1 MVVDSNLKQIL
12 FFVISGVLLGL
23 SVNTLGSI
31 PLSILAWIAFI
42 PMFMALK
49 SEFNWRHFFIA
60 TYLFS
65 FVKLT
70 LGLFS
75 FVTVH
80 TIPGLILILLGSLI
94 YSVPLWIHFSIQ
106 RKIGWRN
113 SLLILPFLWTAY
125 ITVVS
130 DGILAMPI
138 LSFSPSQAAL
148 PWLIQFIDVTGHTAI
163 LFWLLML
170 NVLLT
175 LSIESWTQYKS
186 KIESRSSEIGYL
198 TKRVGI
204 VIVGMFAI
212 PILYTLYSYQTL
224 PNTFTDEI
232 TVGLVQPGFADEEP
246 DFISELFDKQI
257 ELTDSLVA
265 NLEVDLIIWPESAIG
280 IPLLEDSTV
289 VEYVFQKVLSWETP
303 LLAGT
308 FDREFYNPGES
319 IPNLQQYLGRDFE
332 VFNAAIMITPQL
344 AWMHLQEDLPLN
356 SVKMYHKTSL
366 MPFTEYVPLSETF
379 PVLSRASVYSGD
391 FSHYSK
397 GESLEYLTFAAK
409 NQDIFNVSPMICWD
423 LLSTRSSK
431 LAVDTGSQFIAALT
445 NESALGDQFRVT
457 VYEMESYTRLRS
469 IESRRSIAKASLTGY
484 TFFTNP
490 FGQVYGLV
498 PWWSPQISVG
508 SMALTDFKSIYA
520 RYPNAYT
527 ILNILG
533 LVVLL
538 IHFLTQDHKTHQ
550 KQKPK
555 AKPKSRSKA

>member
-1 MVVDSNLKQIL
+1 M
-12 FFVISGVLLGL
+12 FV
-23 SVNTLGSI
+23 
-31 PLSILAWIAFI
+31 
-42 PMFMALK
+42 ALK
-49 SEFNWRHFFIA
+49 TEFSWRRYFVA
-60 TYLFS
+60 SYLFS
-65 FVKLT
+65 FVNLT
-70 LGLFS
+70 LALFS
-75 FVTVH
+75 FVAVH
-80 TIPGLILILLGSLI
+80 TIPGVILLLLGSLI
-94 YSVPLWIHFSIQ
+94 YSVPLWIHYSIQ

-125 ITVVS
+125 VAIVS

-138 LSFSPSQAAL
+138 LSNSISQASL
-148 PWLIQFIDVTGHTAI
+148 PWLIQFIDITGHTAI

-175 LSIESWTQYKS
+175 LSIERWTQFKS
-186 KIESRSSEIGYL
+186 KLESRSSEIGYL
-198 TKRVGI
+198 IKRVGI

-212 PILYTLYSYQTL
+212 PLLYTMYSYQTL
-224 PNTFTDEI
+224 PNTFTDELQ
-232 TVGLVQPGFADEEP
+232 VGLIQPGFVNEEP
-246 DFISELFDKQI
+246 DFISDLFDMQI

-265 NLEVDLIIWPESAIG
+265 NYEVDLIIWPESAIG

-289 VEYVFQKVLSWETP
+289 IEYIFQKVLFWETP
-303 LLAGT
+303 LLTGT
-308 FDREFYNPGES
+308 FDREFYIPGES

-332 VFNAAIMITPQL
+332 VFNAALMITPQL
-344 AWMHLQEDLPLN
+344 AWMHLKENLPLN

-379 PVLSRASVYSGD
+379 PFLSRASVYSGD

-397 GESLEYLTFAAK
+397 GESLEYLTFAAQ

-508 SMALTDFKSIYA
+508 SVILTDFKSIYTK
-520 RYPNAYT
+520 YPNAYT
-527 ILNILG
+527 ILNFLG
-533 LVVLL
+533 LLVSLVY
-538 IHFLTQDHKTHQ
+538 FFSQNHKNHHKHNQ
-550 KQKPK
+550 K
-555 AKPKSRSKA
+555 ARPKSTS